1 MGAPIKIA
9 DLARDMI
16 ELSGL
21 KPGEDIEI
29 EYTGLRPG
37 ERLHETLFTDLE
49 NPRCT
54 EHEKIFVSRNSVSP
68 TPEQFSQQLEKLI
81 QTALSGDE

>member
-1 MGAPIKIA
+1 MFLSYACRANFSRPQKVDLGAPIKIA

-21 KPGEDIEI
+21 KPGEDIDI

-37 ERLHETLFTDLE
+37 ERLPETIFTDL
-49 NPRCT
+49 
-54 EHEKIFVSRNSVSP
+54 
-68 TPEQFSQQLEKLI
+68 
-81 QTALSGDE
+81 